1 MYCCVYSAKLLLI
14 KCYFQQ
20 VEIECGGQQ
29 LSITVSPIR
38 AIIIHQFQ
46 NQGTII
52 NVHLYS
58 VPVRSKT
65 PQIQNC
71 NYKIQYKSTKRSRW
85 VRTLY
90 ILYIVL
96 YNYNSCG
103 TVWFTITLRNL

>member
-1 MYCCVYSAKLLLI
+1 MYRMRLANALRQGLALECLSLI

-65 PQIQNC
+65 P
-71 NYKIQYKSTKRSRW
+71 
-85 VRTLY
+85 
-90 ILYIVL
+90 
-96 YNYNSCG
+96 
-103 TVWFTITLRNL
+103 